1 MSLTCYKDLA
11 FLFTGESSGPTL
23 KWASRLKIAIEAAQ
37 GLEYLHV
44 GCEPPMVHRDVKS
57 TNILLDNR
65 FEANSRILDF
75 QDRFLSEL
83 KLKWQRLLQEH
94 PDILILSKFSN
105 S

>member
-1 MSLTCYKDLA
+1 
-11 FLFTGESSGPTL
+11 
-23 KWASRLKIAIEAAQ
+23 
-37 GLEYLHV
+37 
-44 GCEPPMVHRDVKS
+44 MVHRDVKS

-94 PDILILSKFSN
+94 PDILILN
-105 S
+105 IT